1 MKKSESKYFNTA
13 VKMNTALISL
23 LEKKEFAYITVSEIC
38 RVAGVNRS
46 TFYLHYETMGD
57 LLEET
62 TRYLLEDFRACFPI
76 DEQAISMR
84 FQDEELSKLNF
95 ITDEYLHP
103 YLRYMRDHR
112 RVFVI
117 TLSNAAQFEVEKI
130 YQRLYK
136 YVFDPILERFHYSEA
151 YRPYV
156 MRFYLNGV
164 NAIVTEWLKTDCRL
178 SVEEISAVIR
188 QCIFGQDETLIAQ
201 INNTKNERKDLGNGY
216 RRVF

>member
-76 DEQAISMR
+76 DEQAITRR
-84 FQDEELSKLNF
+84 FQDVELSKLNF

-117 TLSNAAQFEVEKI
+117 TLSNAVQFEVEKI
-130 YQRLYK
+130 YQRLYQ

-188 QCIFGQDETLIAQ
+188 QCIFGQDETLVSQ
-201 INNTKNERKDLGNGY
+201 IDNTKN
-216 RRVF
+216 

>member
-1 MKKSESKYFNTA
+1 MKKSERKYFNTA

-76 DEQAISMR
+76 DEQAITRR
-84 FQDEELSKLNF
+84 FQDVELSKLNF

-117 TLSNAAQFEVEKI
+117 TLSNAVQFEVEKI
-130 YQRLYK
+130 YQRLYQ

-164 NAIVTEWLKTDCRL
+164 NAIVTEWLKTDCQL
-178 SVEEISAVIR
+178 SVEEISTVIR
-188 QCIFGQDETLIAQ
+188 QCIFGQDETLVAQ
-201 INNTKNERKDLGNGY
+201 IDNTKN
-216 RRVF
+216 

>member
-62 TRYLLEDFRACFPI
+62 TRYLLEDFRSCFPI
-76 DEQAISMR
+76 DEQAITRR
-84 FQDEELSKLNF
+84 FQDVELSKLNF

-188 QCIFGQDETLIAQ
+188 QCIFGQDETLVSQ
-201 INNTKNERKDLGNGY
+201 IDNTKN
-216 RRVF
+216 